1 MGTLCSQA
9 KVNCLSPDQTS
20 LSPSQLT
27 PEMEKL
33 QEQKENYP
41 GEPLTALLSTAAG
54 WKWGVGWA
62 PEAEGAGHSL

>member
-27 PEMEKL
+27 PETEKL
-33 QEQKENYP
+33 QEQKESYP
-41 GEPLTALLSTAAG
+41 SHSLPCSPLLLDGSGE
-54 WKWGVGWA
+54 GVHQR
-62 PEAEGAGHSL
+62 PQGAGHSL